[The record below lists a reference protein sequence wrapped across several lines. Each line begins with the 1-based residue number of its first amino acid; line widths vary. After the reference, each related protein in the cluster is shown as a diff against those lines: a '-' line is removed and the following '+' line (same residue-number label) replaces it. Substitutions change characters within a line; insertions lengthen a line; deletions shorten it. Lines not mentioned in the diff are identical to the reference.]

1 MENRGRAIAGRYG
14 EDAACRYLEGLGHK
28 ILERNWRGG
37 HLELDI
43 ISQAPD
49 GIHFVEVKTR
59 VAPVAASPEENV
71 GWAKQKRMIAAANK
85 YLNTTV
91 CRTKVQEVFFDVI
104 AVILD
109 GGKTEIEYF
118 PSAFVPIYY

>member
-1 MENRGRAIAGRYG
+1 MEGRGRTIAGRYG
-14 EDAACRYLEGLGHK
+14 EDAACRYLEGLGHTV
-28 ILERNWRGG
+28 LERNWRGG

-59 VAPVAASPEENV
+59 VAPVSASPEENV
-71 GWAKQKRMIAAANK
+71 GWTKQKRMVAAANK
-85 YLNTTV
+85 YLNGKGGGQEF
-91 CRTKVQEVFFDVI
+91 REVFFDVI
-104 AVILD
+104 AVTLD
-109 GGKTEIEYF
+109 GGKTEIAYF

>member
-1 MENRGRAIAGRYG
+1 MEGRGRAIAGRYG
-14 EDAACRYLEGLGHK
+14 EDAACRYLEGLGHTV
-28 ILERNWRGG
+28 LERNWRGG

-59 VAPVAASPEENV
+59 VAPVSASPEENV
-71 GWAKQKRMIAAANK
+71 GWTKQKRMVAAANK
-85 YLNTTV
+85 YLNGKGGGQGF
-91 CRTKVQEVFFDVI
+91 REVFFDVI
-104 AVILD
+104 AVTLD
-109 GGKTEIEYF
+109 GGKTEIAYF